1 MTFAI
6 SKENKMSELGEF
18 PAMNSYVLPLGRE
31 VCALTKGREIKGL
44 LSILVLAGTFLY
56 VNLFLLP
63 RTPMLMTGDQMF
75 FWMDAQRMLH
85 GDHAYRDFFQFTP
98 PGTDLVYF
106 AFFRIFGPHLWVT
119 NAVVL
124 LLGIALCAVCFFVTS
139 GVMEQGPAVLAT
151 LLFLTLLYGR
161 TLNATHHWFSMLL
174 ILSAAAIAIRGKSL
188 PRTVVVGICLGA
200 AAFFTQSHGLVAV
213 LAFGLWLVWEELPA
227 RESWLDTLSRPAT
240 LMVSFAVS
248 LLAFSAYFLVT
259 SGASA
264 LWYCQVV
271 YVKQYMVSGL
281 SQFPGL
287 AEFPTWRRLPI
298 VGQSIFVCAMLPA
311 VYPLAMLRSQRIGRN
326 QSATRNGIMLLALLG
341 LALFLEVLSS
351 ANWLRLYAVA
361 IPGIGLLVWCANSS
375 GRMRRAALGLI
386 WLVVICLGLHQ
397 TWARQRQNYVVTETP
412 GGRVAVDARNFAEL
426 NALKEQTRPGEL
438 LFQAVWPGFYIP
450 LRLLN
455 PVYVD
460 TIWPNEESRPE
471 FVERSIKELEAKQVP
486 HILWSQN
493 LDYPDPANPQSDHLG
508 PLRDYLHEH
517 YRRVQV
523 FSDQDELW
531 ERK

>member
-1 MTFAI
+1 MDSHA
-6 SKENKMSELGEF
+6 S
-18 PAMNSYVLPLGRE
+18 PLGRA

-44 LSILVLAGTFLY
+44 MSILVLAGIFLY
-56 VNLFLLP
+56 LNLFLLP
-63 RTPMLMTGDQMF
+63 CTPRLLTGDQMF

-85 GDHAYRDFFQFTP
+85 GDHVYRDFFQFTP

-106 AFFRIFGPHLWVT
+106 AFFGTFGPRLWVT

-124 LLGIALCAVCFFVTS
+124 LLGVALSAACFFVAS

-174 ILSAAAIAIRGKSL
+174 ILSAAAIAIRGKSFR
-188 PRTVVVGICLGA
+188 RTVAVGICLGT

-213 LAFGLWLVWEELPA
+213 LAFALWLVWEELPS
-227 RESWLDTLSRPAT
+227 RKSWPDTLSRPAV
-240 LMVSFAVS
+240 LMVAFALS

-281 SQFPGL
+281 SEFPGL
-287 AEFPTWRRLPI
+287 GEYPTWRRLPV
-298 VGQSIFVCAMLPA
+298 VGQSLFVCTMLPA
-311 VYPLAMLRSQRIGRN
+311 VYPLAMLRSQRIRRN

-341 LALFLEVLSS
+341 LSLFLEVLSS

-361 IPGIGLLVWCANSS
+361 IPGIGLFVWCANSS
-375 GRMRRAALGLI
+375 GRMRKAALGLI
-386 WLVVICLGLHQ
+386 WVVVIGLGLHETQ
-397 TWARQRQNYVVTETP
+397 VRQLENYVVTETP
-412 GGRVAVDARNFAEL
+412 AGKVAVEARNFAEL

-438 LFQAVWPGFYIP
+438 LFQAIWPGFYIP

-460 TIWPNEESRPE
+460 TVWPNEESRPE
-471 FVERSIKELEAKQVP
+471 FVKRSIEELEAKQVP

-493 LDYPDPANPQSDHLG
+493 LDYSDPASPHSDHLG

-531 ERK
+531 ERRH